1 MEGVTTAVTNAV
13 SIVTSSIGIITENS
27 LLMVFLG
34 MALVRGGLGVFK
46 KAKKAVR

>member
-1 MEGVTTAVTNAV
+1 MESVTNAV
-13 SIVTSSIGIITENS
+13 TTAISVVTSSVGIITENS

-34 MALVRGGLGVFK
+34 MALVRAGLGVFK